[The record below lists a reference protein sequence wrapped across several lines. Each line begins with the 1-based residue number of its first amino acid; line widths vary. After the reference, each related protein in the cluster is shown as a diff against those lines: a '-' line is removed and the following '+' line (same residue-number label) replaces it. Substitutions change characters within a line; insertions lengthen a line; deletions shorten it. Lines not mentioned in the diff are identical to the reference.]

1 MKVGEQ
7 SVATIIRQIRQSRGL
22 SQTALAKRAGM
33 LPAQLCKLESG
44 RNDVTGSTLRRLSE
58 ALNVKVSE
66 LLGERVEA
74 GQRIANE
81 NVASGDC
88 VEGCVPVVL
97 GAWPAETVEKIAR
110 CADDFDHEIRCVE
123 SELGIAHGASLQM
136 VYPYCADETGAPLAA
151 RDMRNSLGLGI
162 APVHDLETSL
172 ELCGVRISRVTMT
185 NDFQSMSFYDTSR
198 HTFSIALNSRNT
210 RERDVYRLA
219 YEIGAVTAFAKAG
232 FSTIRDEGE
241 THRYLRRFSAAFLM
255 PEESVRRDV
264 AQYGIA
270 SGKWTFELLVMVKE
284 RYGVSA
290 EAFALRLEDLGLI
303 MPSVRTQLRERLHAY
318 DAAHPK
324 AMEPHGKSKQG
335 RSTGRLAILNAAKGG
350 RG

>member
-7 SVATIIRQIRQSRGL
+7 SIATTIRQIRLSRGL

-44 RNDVTGSTLRRLSE
+44 RNDVTGSTLRRLSG

-66 LLGERVEA
+66 LLGERVGVEREA
-74 GQRIANE
+74 LDEKVKSFDYA
-81 NVASGDC
+81 
-88 VEGCVPVVL
+88 EGSVPVVL
-97 GAWPAETVEKIAR
+97 STWSAETVEKIAK
-110 CADDFDHEIRCVE
+110 CAVDFDHEMRCAE
-123 SELGIAHGASLQM
+123 SKLGIAHGASLQLI
-136 VYPYCADETGAPLAA
+136 YPYGMDETDAALAA

-162 APVHDLETSL
+162 APVQDLETSL

-185 NDFQSMSFYDTSR
+185 NDFQSMSFCDTSR
-198 HTFSIALNSRNT
+198 HTFSIVLNSRNT

-241 THRYLRRFSAAFLM
+241 THRYLRKFSAAFLM

-264 AQYGIA
+264 AQYGITP
-270 SGKWTFELLVMVKE
+270 GKWTFELLVMVKE

-303 MPSVRTQLRERLHAY
+303 MPSVRTKLRKRLHAY
-318 DAAHPK
+318 YAAHPK

-335 RSTGRLAILNAAKGG
+335 RPAGRLAILNAAKGG
-350 RG
+350 R

>member
-7 SVATIIRQIRQSRGL
+7 SVATIIKKMRQAQGL

-66 LLGERVEA
+66 LLGERVEVERRVPDENA
-74 GQRIANE
+74 AAFDHMESRI
-81 NVASGDC
+81 
-88 VEGCVPVVL
+88 PVVQST
-97 GAWPAETVEKIAR
+97 WTTESVEKMSK
-110 CADDFDHEIRCVE
+110 CASDFDHEILCVE
-123 SELGIAHGASLQM
+123 SKLGISHGVSLQLI
-136 VYPYCADETGAPLAA
+136 YPYGADETGGALVA

-172 ELCGVRISRVTMT
+172 ELCGVRISRLTMT

-198 HTFSIALNSRNT
+198 HTFSIVLNTRNT

-264 AQYGIA
+264 AQCGITP
-270 SGKWTFELLVMVKE
+270 GNWTFDLLVMVKE

-290 EAFALRLEDLGLI
+290 ESFALRLEDLGLI
-303 MPSVRTQLRERLHAY
+303 MPSVRTKLRAKLRAY
-318 DAAHPK
+318 YATHPK

-335 RSTGRLAILNAAKGG
+335 RPAGRLAILKAANEGLK
-350 RG
+350 

>member
-7 SVATIIRQIRQSRGL
+7 SVATIIRQIRQSQGL

-44 RNDVTGSTLRRLSE
+44 RNDATGSTLRRLAE

-66 LLGERVEA
+66 LLGERVALERRTP
-74 GQRIANE
+74 GE
-81 NVASGDC
+81 NTTSFDREESCA
-88 VEGCVPVVL
+88 PVVQSS
-97 GAWPAETVEKIAR
+97 WSAETVEKIAKWA
-110 CADDFDHEIRCVE
+110 ADLDREIRCVE
-123 SELGIAHGASLQM
+123 SKLGIAHGASLQLI
-136 VYPYCADETGAPLAA
+136 YPYCVDEMGAALAA

-162 APVHDLETSL
+162 APVHDLEASL
-172 ELCGVRISRVTMT
+172 ELCGVRISRLTMP

-198 HTFSIALNSRNT
+198 HTFSIVLNSRNT

-255 PEESVRRDV
+255 PEESVRRNV

-270 SGKWTFELLVMVKE
+270 PDQWTFDLLVMVKE

-318 DAAHPK
+318 YAAHPK
-324 AMEPHGKSKQG
+324 AMEPHGKFKQG
-335 RSTGRLAILNAAKGG
+335 RPAGRLAILNAVNGG

>member
-7 SVATIIRQIRQSRGL
+7 SVATIIRQMRLAQGL

-44 RNDVTGSTLRRLSE
+44 RNDATGSTLRRLSE

-66 LLGERVEA
+66 LLGERVGVER
-74 GQRIANE
+74 QTSVE
-81 NVASGDC
+81 NAAVVNRVG
-88 VEGCVPVVL
+88 GCVPVVL
-97 GAWPAETVEKIAR
+97 SSWSAETVEKIAK
-110 CADDFDHEIRCVE
+110 CAADFDREMRCVE
-123 SELGIAHGASLQM
+123 SKLGIAHGASLQLI
-136 VYPYCADETGAPLAA
+136 YPYCADETGAALAA

-162 APVHDLETSL
+162 APVHDLEANL
-172 ELCGVRISRVTMT
+172 ELCGVRISRLTMT

-198 HTFSIALNSRNT
+198 HTFSIVLNSRNT

-219 YEIGAVTAFAKAG
+219 YEIASVTAFAKAG

-255 PEESVRRDV
+255 PEESVRREV
-264 AQYGIA
+264 AQYGITP
-270 SGKWTFELLVMVKE
+270 GKWTFDLLVMVKE

-318 DAAHPK
+318 YAAHPK
-324 AMEPHGKSKQG
+324 AMEPHGSSKQG
-335 RSTGRLAILNAAKGG
+335 RPAGRLAILKAAKGG
-350 RG
+350 RE